1 MVHADF
7 ELLLKNTMGL
17 DAASIGSATVKR
29 AVSVRMDALGLKQA
43 DDYWEQLRDSRREVQ
58 ELIEAVVVPETWFFR
73 DPGAFTALVRLVH
86 REWRP
91 ATSSSPLRLLSVP
104 CSTGEEPYSIAMSLV
119 EAGFSPEQFRVSAA
133 DISARALAQAVR
145 GVYGLN
151 SFRGK
156 DLGFRDRYFRPAG
169 NQYAIA
175 DWVRSLVTFQQTN
188 LLSPGSA
195 GRQEEFD
202 VIFCRNLLIYFDRPT
217 QMQAMN
223 TLARILAP
231 GGLLFVGPAEAFLA
245 SRSGFTS
252 ADQSM
257 SFAFREAGNH
267 QLRREPVIAEPARP
281 VMKSFKPCLSST
293 HGPSSTTNPTMP
305 SPPAPDLETARRWA
319 DAGQLEEAAAWCETD
334 LRQNGPTAG
343 AYYLFGL
350 VRDAM
355 GDREGAAAFYRKT
368 IYLDPE
374 HVEGLVHLAL
384 MIEIQGEPE
393 AAGRLRERASRVE
406 KQIAEKQIAE
416 KKIGDPALC
425 H

>member
-1 MVHADF
+1 MVQADF

-17 DAASIGSATVKR
+17 DTATIGSATVKR
-29 AVSVRMDALGLKQA
+29 AVRVRMDALGLKQA
-43 DDYWEQLRDSRREVQ
+43 DAYWEQLRDSRREVQ

-73 DPGAFTALVRLVH
+73 DPGAFSALLRLIN

-91 ATSSSPLRLLSVP
+91 ATPSSPLRLLSVP

-133 DISARALAQAVR
+133 DISARALARAVR

-151 SFRGK
+151 SFRGTNPA
-156 DLGFRDRYFRPAG
+156 FRDRYFRPAG
-169 NQYAIA
+169 NEYALA
-175 DWVRSLVTFQQTN
+175 DWVRGLVTFQQTN
-188 LLSPGSA
+188 LLSPGGA
-195 GRQEEFD
+195 CRQEEYD

-223 TLARILAP
+223 MLARMLAP

-257 SFAFREAGNH
+257 SFAFRKAGNH
-267 QLRREPVIAEPARP
+267 HLWREPLIAKPARR
-281 VMKSFKPCLSST
+281 VAKSFKPSLSSI
-293 HGPSSTTNPTMP
+293 PNPTPP
-305 SPPAPDLETARRWA
+305 STPAADLETARRWA
-319 DAGQLEEAAAWCETD
+319 DAGQLEEAAAWCEAD
-334 LRQNGPTAG
+334 LRQKGPTAG
-343 AYYLFGL
+343 AYYLLGL
-350 VRDAM
+350 IHDAM

-368 IYLDPE
+368 VYLDPE
-374 HVEGLVHLAL
+374 HVEGLVHLAF
-384 MIEIQGEPE
+384 MIEVQGEPE

-406 KQIAEKQIAE
+406 KQIAEKQI
-416 KKIGDPALC
+416 GDSALC